1 MKLFSKKS
9 GQKALRKFSRLSE
22 DAVISSE
29 AHIKKN
35 VVRRLSHIS
44 DVRLFVLEWGLLVFA
59 LFMLALTQSFWFN
72 DSYSTTGFTNGGT
85 YTEATLGK
93 VSSLNPLFATT
104 NSEKTLSKLMF
115 LGLTAADSSGHV
127 GNVLAEYV
135 KSDSSAR
142 TWTVKLRDGLKWSDG
157 EPITAEDVVFTAN
170 LISGLGQVSSYY
182 SNLYNVKV
190 SVNEKNEIV
199 FDLPAIYA
207 EFNTALDFPILPKHA
222 LDGADSMTLLESS
235 FSTNPIS
242 SGPFSYNA
250 QQSIGTSG
258 ESIVYLVANENYYK
272 GVPKINSFVVHAYL
286 TTEDI
291 KNAIKKGAVS
301 ATAELLPTD
310 SEEIASKNLYE
321 KQTAINSGVYLF
333 MNSKSGIFKNRD
345 VRKAV
350 QAGIDVSE
358 IRSLIGDE
366 HPLDYPILKSQINL
380 DEWPELPA
388 KNIALAKD
396 TVAGIDKKTVR
407 LATISTGYFP
417 IILED
422 VAEQLENL
430 GFEVV
435 RVVED
440 PGQDF
445 LVNIIA
451 NRNYD
456 MLIYEVELGANPDL
470 LVYYHSSQA
479 SQTGLNLSNYSNS
492 VADDLIIS
500 ARETVDE
507 DARTQKYESFVSRW
521 IEDAPAI
528 GLYQVNLSYYF
539 DKNVKPFSEDNSLVV
554 STDRFVD
561 VRFWGVEKI
570 TKNRTP

>member
-35 VVRRLSHIS
+35 FLRRLSHIS

-93 VSSLNPLFATT
+93 VNSLNPLFATT
-104 NSEKTLSKLMF
+104 NSEKTLSELMF
-115 LGLTAADSSGHV
+115 LTLTAPDSSGHF

-157 EPITAEDVVFTAN
+157 EPITPEDVLFTTD

-190 SVNEKNEIV
+190 SINENNEIV

-222 LDGADSMTLLESS
+222 LKDADSMTLLESS

-250 QQSIGTSG
+250 QQSIGVNG
-258 ESIVYLVANENYYK
+258 ESIVYLVANKNYYK
-272 GVPKINSFVVHAYL
+272 GITKIDNFVVHAYL
-286 TTEDI
+286 TTDDI
-291 KNAIKKGAVS
+291 KNAIKNGAVS

-310 SEEIASKNLYE
+310 SEEITSRNLYE

-333 MNSKSGIFKNRD
+333 MNTKSGVFKNRET
-345 VRKAV
+345 RQAV
-350 QAGIDVSE
+350 QTGIDVSE
-358 IRSLIGDE
+358 IRSLVGDE
-366 HPLDYPILKSQINL
+366 HPLDYPILKNQIAL
-380 DEWPELPA
+380 DEWPSLPA
-388 KNIALAKD
+388 KNVEAAKNTISD
-396 TVAGIDKKTVR
+396 LEKKTIR
-407 LATISTGYFP
+407 LVTISTGYFP
-417 IILED
+417 VILED

-430 GFEVV
+430 GFEVI
-435 RVVED
+435 RVIED

-445 LVNIIA
+445 LVNVIA
-451 NRNYD
+451 SRNYD
-456 MLIYEVELGANPDL
+456 MLIYEIELGANPDL

-500 ARETVDE
+500 ARETVEE
-507 DARTQKYESFVSRW
+507 DVRTQKYESFVSRW

-528 GLYQVNLSYYF
+528 GLYQVNMSYYF
-539 DKNVKPFSEDNSLVV
+539 DKNVKPFSEDISLIVA
-554 STDRFVD
+554 TDRFSD
-561 VRFWGVEKI
+561 IRFWGVEKVA
-570 TKNRTP
+570 KNRTP